1 MNLQEAR
8 HHEAI
13 IGEDGE
19 LLEAA
24 PTSDHSAAPI
34 YCTQCGAGNR
44 AESRF
49 CRTCGQ
55 SLDEQILAP
64 ENQYL
69 PARKSK
75 LLIENRQDSSG
86 YRPENQLATVGW
98 VAVEIV
104 TMVMMTG
111 IIIALAVTRQGS
123 SIPVVLGV
131 WFLVAL
137 LRRRR

>member
-1 MNLQEAR
+1 MSLQEAR

-13 IGEDGE
+13 IGEGGE

-24 PTSDHSAAPI
+24 PTPDHSAAPL

-55 SLDEQILAP
+55 SLDEQILAT
-64 ENQYL
+64 ENQIL
-69 PARKSK
+69 PGRKSK
-75 LLIENRQDSSG
+75 LLLENRRYSG
-86 YRPENQLATVGW
+86 PENQLTTVGW

-111 IIIALAVTRQGS
+111 IIIALAVTHQGS

>member
-8 HHEAI
+8 NHEAI

-19 LLEAA
+19 LLDAA
-24 PTSDHSAAPI
+24 PAPDHSATPI

-44 AESRF
+44 AENRF

-64 ENQYL
+64 ENQFV
-69 PARKSK
+69 PRRKSK
-75 LLIENRQDSSG
+75 LLLENRRYSG
-86 YRPENQLATVGW
+86 PENQLATLGW

-111 IIIALAVTRQGS
+111 IIIALAVTRQGG